1 MNLKKNPHLLMLLTQ
16 DLQSPSGLGRYFP
29 FAKYLVREGVQVS
42 ILALHSDFANLQKT
56 DFINEGVSVGYVGQ
70 MHVRKYENRTHY
82 FSSIQ
87 LARTSIKA
95 TIALFREGLKKNADL
110 VFIGKPHPMNGLA
123 GISLAKQSGVPII
136 VDCDDYEAESNHVK
150 YHLQKKI
157 LEIFE
162 KKIPKAANLV
172 TTNTYFMR
180 DQLIQWNVEKEKIVY
195 APNGVDTERF
205 SKVSTERVEKLKT
218 ELGLNGKRVV
228 GYYGSLNLKNHPI
241 DLLFR
246 SFKILADKVPA
257 IKLLIVGGGKDIDLL
272 KALAIELELKD
283 KVLFSGRVNP
293 NEMNLYYCLAD
304 VSVDPVKDTLAD
316 RGRCPLKI
324 FESWQM
330 GIPVVT
336 SDVGD
341 RKILAGNTT
350 ATLLTKPGDEKD
362 LADKLFDVLSDVNFS
377 QVLTA
382 AGMENVKN
390 YDWASIANRFH
401 QNIEL
406 ILNKQAKKT

>member
-56 DFINEGVSVGYVGQ
+56 DIINEGVSVGYVGQ

-95 TIALFREGLKKNADL
+95 TIALFREGLKKDADL
-110 VFIGKPHPMNGLA
+110 IFIGKPHPMNGLA
-123 GISLAKQSGVPII
+123 GISLAKQSGIPII
-136 VDCDDYEAESNHVK
+136 VDCDDYEAESNYVK

-341 RKILAGNTT
+341 RKILAGYQS
-350 ATLLTKPGDEKD
+350 AIMLTQPGSEEHLAQKILEVLEDHE
-362 LADKLFDVLSDVNFS
+362 LADKLV
-377 QVLTA
+377 A
-382 AGMENVKN
+382 AGLQQSID
-390 YDWASIANRFH
+390 YSWSRIANAIH
-401 QNIEL
+401 
-406 ILNKQAKKT
+406 KQFINLL